1 MGCQNAFA
9 RHRQAIRDRCI
20 LRISLG
26 EQNENEESPQLA
38 GDRGVCSTRSEA
50 SQQQTA
56 NQLHDLAGKGDA
68 LALRQL
74 KALAT
79 KGNLEAAFQ
88 LSVLYF
94 SGEGVLNDPAQ
105 SVTWCRKA
113 AEGGHAEAE
122 ANLGTF
128 YTWGRG
134 VAKDLALAA
143 R

>member
-56 NQLHDLAGKGDA
+56 NQLLDLAGKGDA

-79 KGNLEAAFQ
+79 KGNLEAAGGLIVAVRIPGLQ
-88 LSVLYF
+88 
-94 SGEGVLNDPAQ
+94 GDRGG
-105 SVTWCRKA
+105 A
-113 AEGGHAEAE
+113 AELNGVYRYHQNRIGGIDR
-122 ANLGTF
+122 
-128 YTWGRG
+128 GRRDG
-134 VAKDLALAA
+134 E
-143 R
+143 